1 MRAALLAVTLTLGLG
16 ACASAPIREA
26 SVVSQA
32 GEFRGPV
39 VAQSGGAP
47 LPARYQGMCESPAHR
62 WARGGYRTY
71 DCKPAPAVV
80 RAKY

>member
-16 ACASAPIREA
+16 ACASAPIRSPA
-26 SVVSQA
+26 VVSLD

-39 VAQSGGAP
+39 VSQRGTP
-47 LPARYQGMCESPAHR
+47 LPARYQGMCESPAQR
-62 WARGGYRTY
+62 WKRGGFRTY
-71 DCKPAPAVV
+71 DCRPGAAVV